1 MDSSLAI
8 LFLSQIKKINTGRLD
23 FFFIIMT
30 FYITTVSL
38 YLTILSFSSQLQVY
52 IIAIIPHNSQNCVKN
67 IFEFSVVEISFHRNP
82 TKTGLILF
90 STGWLVALPCC
101 IETNTKMKS
110 RALHPMTCIHID
122 VFSFKE
128 FLKPHES
135 DWEWHAP
142 PLQW

>member
-8 LFLSQIKKINTGRLD
+8 IKKINTGHLD
-23 FFFIIMT
+23 FFIYNYDFLYHNCEFISYNSVFFLTIA
-30 FYITTVSL
+30 SL
-38 YLTILSFSSQLQVY
+38 YNRNY
-52 IIAIIPHNSQNCVKN
+52 NSQFSELCEKN
-67 IFEFSVVEISFHRNP
+67 IFLFSVVEISFHRNP

-110 RALHPMTCIHID
+110 QALHPMTCIHID

-142 PLQW
+142 PLQ